1 VCSLAPGWA
10 NSSDIQGV
18 FSMVQQQSLSR
29 CVLEMNSTSIVS
41 FGMCFPGPVSVSQM
55 CVLVVNSS
63 VIQGVFARPS
73 ISVSEGVFL
82 V

>member
-18 FSMVQQQSLSR
+18 FARAQQQSPRR
-29 CVLEMNSTSIVS
+29 CVLEMNSTSI
-41 FGMCFPGPVSVSQM
+41 SV
-55 CVLVVNSS
+55 NR
-63 VIQGVFARPS
+63 GVFARPS
-73 ISVSEGVFL
+73 ISVLEGVFL